1 MKLKII
7 IGLTLLGL
15 FAIGIVKF
23 APLEQLFQDHLT
35 DARALIAV
43 NDMEGAI
50 NSYKLAV
57 MENVDDPL
65 VRREYIDFM
74 KEQGD
79 LEEWLEL
86 EQTFLKAFPSVE
98 NFKSYDKS
106 IYDLVLQVDDESARI
121 LSEGDIAGYQSKRR
135 EEQELLKLFSPALLN
150 LKAPSDYALKYVPSP
165 VFCANLHP

>member
-1 MKLKII
+1 M
-7 IGLTLLGL
+7 
-15 FAIGIVKF
+15 
-23 APLEQLFQDHLT
+23 T

-50 NSYKLAV
+50 KSYKLAV

-98 NFKSYDKS
+98 NFESYDKS
-106 IYDLVLQVDDESARI
+106 VYDLVLQINAESARI
-121 LSEGDIAGYQSKRR
+121 LSEGGGGGGAILRDIRASAESSKNCSSYLVQRC
-135 EEQELLKLFSPALLN
+135 SI
-150 LKAPSDYALKYVPSP
+150 
-165 VFCANLHP
+165 